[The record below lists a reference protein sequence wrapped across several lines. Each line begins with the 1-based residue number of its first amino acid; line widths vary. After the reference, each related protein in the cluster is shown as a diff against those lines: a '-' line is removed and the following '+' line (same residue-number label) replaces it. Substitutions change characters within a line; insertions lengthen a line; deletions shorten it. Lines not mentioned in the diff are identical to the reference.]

1 MVYETLKTLVE
12 VPGVSGFEEEIM
24 NKIKDIVKVR
34 NLADKWFFD
43 NIGNFY
49 CIREGSDKSEPV
61 LLTAHVDEVGGAVK
75 YIDEDGMIY
84 FTPQGGVE
92 AKIFPG
98 QWVKIITKDKKK
110 ILGAVGTIPPHLK
123 KGKNSEKE
131 PKISELWIDTGAS
144 SKEEVEKIGIKK
156 FNQIIIDRGIEK
168 LDSPNRIIG
177 RCFDNRIGCTVLI
190 HILQTLAENN
200 WKDST
205 IIGAFTI
212 QEEIGL
218 KGATVAGRIAAT
230 KHKTKTAIV
239 IDTTSIGD
247 FPGIKKQD
255 AQASLGKGPVVR
267 VADTRMVATPWLR
280 NLIIE
285 TAEKHKVPYQVGIMG
300 GTTDAMAIQLVHEGY
315 AVCSICPPV
324 RYSHSAAQ
332 VADLTDIENTI
343 KLAYLSVKELT
354 SQ

>member
-1 MVYETLKTLVE
+1 MIYEDLKTLIE
-12 VPGVSGFEEEIM
+12 IPGVSGFEEEIM
-24 NKIKDIVKVR
+24 NTIKNIIKER
-34 NLADKWFFD
+34 SLADKWFLD

-75 YIDEDGMIY
+75 YIDENGMIY

-98 QWVKIITKDKKK
+98 QWVKIITSSKKT
-110 ILGAVGTIPPHLK
+110 ILGSVGTIPPHLK
-123 KGKNSEKE
+123 KGSTEKE
-131 PKISELWIDTGAS
+131 PKISELWIDIGAN
-144 SKEEVEKIGIKK
+144 SKEEAEKIGVKK

-168 LDSPNRIIG
+168 LASPNRIMG

-205 IIGAFTI
+205 IIGVFTV

-218 KGATVAGRIAAT
+218 KGANVAGRIAAT

-247 FPGIKKQD
+247 FPGVKKQD

-267 VADTRMVATPWLR
+267 VADTRMIATPWLR

-300 GTTDAMAIQLVHEGY
+300 GTTDAMTIQLEDY
-315 AVCSICPPV
+315 AVCAICPPV
-324 RYSHSAAQ
+324 RYSHSPSQ
-332 VADLTDIENTI
+332 VADLTDIENTV
-343 KLAYLSVKELT
+343 KLAYLTIKELA